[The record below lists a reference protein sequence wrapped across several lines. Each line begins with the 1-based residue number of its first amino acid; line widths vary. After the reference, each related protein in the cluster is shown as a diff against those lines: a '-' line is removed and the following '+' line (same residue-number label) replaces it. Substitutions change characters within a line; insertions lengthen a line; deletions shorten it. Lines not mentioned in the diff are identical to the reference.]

1 VNEPPVEPR
10 LRDGLR
16 TCLTTFLGLRIGLI
30 VLAAIAV
37 GVIPARPGVSVPGWP
52 AAALDHGWHAAF
64 TGLVRE
70 DALWFLRIATS
81 GYRVTDGS
89 PAFFP
94 LYPLAIRCVS
104 WVVGGHPLLAATLVS
119 NAAFFFGLLVLY
131 DLTVREFSEPV
142 ARRTILYLAVFPT
155 AFFYLAPYS
164 ESLFLLLSVLAFRQA
179 RRDRWVTAAIAGAL
193 AAFTRSIGIVLA
205 PALLL
210 MAVERYHANG
220 GRLWPRIAG
229 SLAVALGPIT
239 YLALWG
245 ILGDDAFAPIRA
257 QEQWHRQIAF
267 PLLSLWRGVEMAL
280 GRLGR
285 TDPGYWVI
293 DVLVTGTVIV
303 AIVWGWSRLT
313 PPYLVYALASL
324 LIPLS
329 DPFPDRP
336 LLSMPRFVAVIFPA
350 FWVIADATERRRL
363 PEPLVLATFAAGLG
377 LLSVL
382 FMNWWYIF

>member
-1 VNEPPVEPR
+1 VEPR

-16 TCLTTFLGLRIGLI
+16 TCLATFLGLRLGLI
-30 VLAAIAV
+30 LLAVIAV
-37 GVIPARPGVSVPGWP
+37 GIIPARPGVSVPGWP
-52 AAALDHGWHAAF
+52 AAPLDHGWSAAF

-81 GYRVTDGS
+81 GYRVADGS

-94 LYPLAIRCVS
+94 LYPISIRLVS
-104 WVVGGHPLLAATLVS
+104 WLVGGHPLLAATIVS

-142 ARRTILYLAVFPT
+142 ARRAIVYLAVFPT

-164 ESLFLLLSVLAFRQA
+164 ESLFLLLSVLACRQA

-193 AAFTRSIGIVLA
+193 AAFTRSIGIVLV
-205 PALLL
+205 PALLV
-210 MAVERYHANG
+210 MAVERSRANG

-229 SLAVALGPIT
+229 SLAVLLGPIT

-245 ILGDDAFAPIRA
+245 IVRGDALAPIRA
-257 QEQWHRQIAF
+257 QESWQRQLGS
-267 PLLSLWRGVEMAL
+267 PLLSLWRGGEMGL
-280 GRLGR
+280 GLLGHP
-285 TDPGYWVI
+285 DPSYWLI
-293 DVLVTGTVIV
+293 DVLVTGIVIV
-303 AIVWGWSRLT
+303 AVVAGWRRL
-313 PPYLVYALASL
+313 PPAYLVYALGSL

-329 DPFPDRP
+329 DPFPARP
-336 LLSMPRFVAVIFPA
+336 LISMPRFVAVIFPA
-350 FWVIADATERRRL
+350 FWVMAEATERRRL
-363 PEPLVLATFAAGLG
+363 PEPLVVATFAAGLG
-377 LLSVL
+377 VLSVL